1 MAAIITTRT
10 GENTQNKILEQ
21 AFIDRSNEIPP
32 DYVRF
37 FNIVKPDPTRSFMT
51 WQPWAPTGSLRFKP
65 EGQGPAYDQPFELIP
80 TTAHFFTF
88 GIAVTATREARL
100 EDPAGIVAQI
110 PYMLALSEQY
120 SKDVVFMNL
129 FNQAFNPSVLYAD
142 GQPLCSTVHPLA
154 PQSTTGGIVSAIGM
168 TFSNNLGFTPLT
180 PETHNQA
187 RLLLETMLDDRGWP
201 DRRDQVYLLVH
212 PQQIKIAEEIVG
224 TPSGVYTAAHT
235 TNTEYRQ
242 TKVVSSPYLTN
253 PYSWYLL
260 SKQDNPVSGKG
271 HGLVVA
277 HKWEND
283 FYTYYDQR
291 TRNQEMQVS
300 HRSAFT
306 AVTWRGFVG
315 VPGSAQVS
323 A

>member
-10 GENTQNKILEQ
+10 GESTQNKILEQ

-80 TTAHFFTF
+80 ITAHFFTF
-88 GIAVTATREARL
+88 AIAVTATREARL
-100 EDPAGIVAQI
+100 EDPAGVIAQI
-110 PYMLALSEQY
+110 PNMLAESEQF
-120 SKDVVFMNL
+120 SKDLVFMNL
-129 FNQAFNPSVLYAD
+129 FNQSFNPTITYAD
-142 GQPLCSTVHPLA
+142 GQSLCSATHPLA
-154 PQSTTGGIVSAIGM
+154 PQSTASGVVSAIGM
-168 TFSNNLGFTPLT
+168 NFSNYLGYTPLT

-187 RLLLETMLDDRGWP
+187 RLLLETLLDDRGFP
-201 DRRDQVYLLVH
+201 DRRDQVFLLVH
-212 PQQIKIAEEIVG
+212 PQQIKIAEEVVG
-224 TPSGVYTAAHT
+224 SPQAPYTTANQK
-235 TNTEYRQ
+235 NTEYRQ
-242 TKVVSSPYLTN
+242 TKVVSSPFLTN
-253 PYSWYLL
+253 PYAWWIL

-283 FYTYYDQR
+283 FYSYYDQR
-291 TRNQEMQVS
+291 TRNQEFQVS

-306 AVTWRGFVG
+306 AVTWRGIVG
-315 VPGSAQVS
+315 APGAPIVS
-323 A
+323 G

>member
-1 MAAIITTRT
+1 MASLITTRT
-10 GENTQNKILEQ
+10 GINTQNKVLEQ
-21 AFIDRSNEIPP
+21 AFVDRSNEIPP

-37 FNIVKPDPTRSFMT
+37 FNVVKPDPTRSFMT

-65 EGQGPAYDQPFELIP
+65 EGQGPSYDQPFELIP
-80 TTAHFFTF
+80 YSVHFFTF
-88 GIAVTATREARL
+88 AIAVTATREARL

-110 PYMLALSEQY
+110 PYMLAESEQF
-120 SKDVVFMNL
+120 SKDLVFMSTFNL
-129 FNQAFNPSVLYAD
+129 GFASNVLYSD
-142 GQPLCSTVHPLA
+142 GQPLFSANHPLA
-154 PQSTTGGIVSAIGM
+154 PQSTPNGITSAIGM
-168 TFSNNLGFTPLT
+168 NFSNYMGYTPLT

-187 RLLLETMLDDRGWP
+187 RLLMETLLDDRGFP

-224 TPSGVYTAAHT
+224 SPQAPYTANNA

-242 TKVVSSPYLTN
+242 TKVCSSPFLTN
-253 PYSWYLL
+253 PYAWYLL

-300 HRSAFT
+300 HRSAFG
-306 AVTWRGFVG
+306 AVTWRGVVG
-315 VPGSAQVS
+315 SPGSPQV
-323 A
+323 AA